1 MPRPGLPPSIFG
13 FLPLLLLASVCVA
26 PAGARKPNLSR
37 YPLRVHVLAS
47 DETHETPR
55 MNPAESVACDSIE
68 DMVSSISPD
77 PGGPVSLSGVSSDPC
92 FTSCRDGRRAACWIF
107 GPGPDLLGPKDAGDL
122 VSPPST
128 TQGLTFQYD
137 DCVRLRVRP
146 GFESLP
152 ARWKKPGKKLEVL
165 IPSDR
170 YSSVSGRPHRRWKCT
185 LIATLHDFV
194 YLRLRNGQLVEV
206 SQDLY
211 REKPAMRAFLIGD
224 VPTVQQRSAGI
235 YRSRAPRPFKKTE
248 GSST

>member
-1 MPRPGLPPSIFG
+1 MPKPGLRPSIFV

-47 DETHETPR
+47 DETHETPG
-55 MNPAESVACDSIE
+55 MSPAESVACDSIE

-92 FTSCRDGRRAACWIF
+92 SLHAGMVVGRMLDL
-107 GPGPDLLGPKDAGDL
+107 PDQDPIYSGEGRGDL

-128 TQGLTFQYD
+128 TQALTFQYD
-137 DCVRLRVRP
+137 DCVRVRVRP

-165 IPSDR
+165 IPSDDIP
-170 YSSVSGRPHRRWKCT
+170 VSGRPLPPVKCT
-185 LIATLHDFV
+185 LTATLHDFV
-194 YLRLRNGQLVEV
+194 YLRLRSGQLVEV
-206 SQDLY
+206 SQELY
-211 REKPAMRAFLIGD
+211 QEKPAMRAFLSGN
-224 VPTVQQRSAGI
+224 VPTVQQRLQEFTIPAHP
-235 YRSRAPRPFKKTE
+235 AH
-248 GSST
+248 